1 MKKITLFLLSIIYCA
16 LCIELN
22 AQQKVELKNP
32 TENKEFNTNTTP
44 FEEKRTEGLREEYN
58 TFGNERRNITIKHG
72 SYDHYNQTGNQKSI
86 LSNQDAIVNRPQ
98 SATLNNNQYNYGNQN
113 SDRKV
118 GDNANSQRVSYNTP
132 ISVEQINRRSL
143 SSSTEDNTI
152 ETGDRQNISFDKE
165 TGKVEGEVLPINP
178 YDPPKT
184 EPIGDAVPFIV
195 MLAALYALFIRRKQ

>member
-32 TENKEFNTNTTP
+32 TENKEFNTNATP

-86 LSNQDAIVNRPQ
+86 LGNQDAVVNRPQ
-98 SATLNNNQYNYGNQN
+98 SATLNSNQYNYGNQN
-113 SDRKV
+113 GSQKV
-118 GDNANSQRVSYNTP
+118 GNETNSQQVTYNTP
-132 ISVEQINRRSL
+132 TTVEQINRRPL
-143 SSSTEDNTI
+143 SSSADDNTI
-152 ETGDRQNISFDKE
+152 EIGDRQNISFDKE
-165 TGKVEGEVLPINP
+165 TGKVENGVLPDNP
-178 YDPPKT
+178 YDQM
-184 EPIGDAVPFIV
+184 PIGDAAPFIV

>member
-86 LSNQDAIVNRPQ
+86 LGNQDAVVNRPQ
-98 SATLNNNQYNYGNQN
+98 SATLNSNQYNYGNQN
-113 SDRKV
+113 GSQKV
-118 GDNANSQRVSYNTP
+118 GNETNSQQVTYNTP
-132 ISVEQINRRSL
+132 TTVEQINRRSL
-143 SSSTEDNTI
+143 SSSTDDNTI
-152 ETGDRQNISFDKE
+152 EIGERQNISFDKE
-165 TGKVEGEVLPINP
+165 TGKVEGDVLPVNP